1 MFGTCAYTGG
11 SAPSAR
17 RMLIWVGVFDT
28 WSSPRITCVI
38 RSSMSST
45 GLAKLYVGRPSER
58 TITRSARCAFANSI
72 RPRTTSSHPTTPSS
86 GIRKRIAPASS
97 YAFPSATS
105 RWASSRAVCIRSS
118 WNVTGP
124 SQSIPSQRSDSWI
137 CSTDS
142 ATSRLVSVFSI
153 RSRHSPPCC
162 RANSQLNRNV
172 RTPPMWRKPVGLG
185 AMRTRTDIG
194 PYRRV
199 AMLLGAHVSAAGGI
213 DTAIDRIEQIGGDCV
228 QVFTQSPRTWRPARD
243 DPIYE
248 KSIATMQAT
257 VEVAGAIGADG
268 VVFHV
273 GSHLGAGFDAG
284 LERVSAALERILERC
299 TGETWLLIENSAG
312 AGGTIGRS
320 LEELAALHRALGAH
334 ARLGL
339 CIDSCHLY
347 ASGYDVTD
355 PAAVD
360 ALVRE
365 IDATIGLE
373 RLRALHV
380 NDSATPLGSNVD
392 RHANLLEGRMG
403 EGLGAFLS
411 HPKLQHLPAYLEVPG
426 ADGRGPDAGELRKLR
441 ELHARWT

>member
-1 MFGTCAYTGG
+1 
-11 SAPSAR
+11 
-17 RMLIWVGVFDT
+17 
-28 WSSPRITCVI
+28 
-38 RSSMSST
+38 
-45 GLAKLYVGRPSER
+45 
-58 TITRSARCAFANSI
+58 
-72 RPRTTSSHPTTPSS
+72 
-86 GIRKRIAPASS
+86 
-97 YAFPSATS
+97 
-105 RWASSRAVCIRSS
+105 
-118 WNVTGP
+118 
-124 SQSIPSQRSDSWI
+124 
-137 CSTDS
+137 
-142 ATSRLVSVFSI
+142 
-153 RSRHSPPCC
+153 
-162 RANSQLNRNV
+162 
-172 RTPPMWRKPVGLG
+172 
-185 AMRTRTDIG
+185 
-194 PYRRV
+194 
-199 AMLLGAHVSAAGGI
+199 MLLGAHVSAAGGI

-228 QVFTQSPRTWRPARD
+228 QVFTQSPRTWRPTRHDPKAIERFKRRRAEAGIGGVVCHALYLCNLAAPD
-243 DPIYE
+243 DAIYE